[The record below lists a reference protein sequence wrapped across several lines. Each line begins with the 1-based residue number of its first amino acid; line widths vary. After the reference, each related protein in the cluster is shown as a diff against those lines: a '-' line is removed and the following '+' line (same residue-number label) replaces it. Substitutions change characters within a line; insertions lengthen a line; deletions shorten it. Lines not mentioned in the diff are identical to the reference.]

1 MVNGWKYGFKK
12 EIIQMIPSGIR
23 QVNDQAIALERQGTE
38 VIHLELGRPDFD
50 TPQYI
55 KDAAIYAI
63 QQGSVFYTQ
72 NAGILRLRETVA
84 EKLKKQNHILYAPD
98 EIIITAGLAEA
109 VYDMLSAL
117 LEAGDEVLGAGS
129 GMDEL

>member
-1 MVNGWKYGFKK
+1 MDLKGKVKK
-12 EIIQMIPSGIR
+12 EILQMIPSGIR
-23 QVNDQAIALERQGTE
+23 KVNDQAIALERQGTE
-38 VIHLELGRPDFD
+38 VIHLELGR
-50 TPQYI
+50 PQYI

-109 VYDMLSAL
+109 VYDR
-117 LEAGDEVLGAGS
+117 AGE
-129 GMDEL
+129 

>member
-1 MVNGWKYGFKK
+1 MGGNMDLKDKVKK
-12 EIIQMIPSGIR
+12 EIIQMIPSGI
-23 QVNDQAIALERQGTE
+23 QKVNDQAIALERQGTE

-72 NAGILRLRETVA
+72 NVGILRLRETVA
-84 EKLKKQNHILYAPD
+84 EKLKK
-98 EIIITAGLAEA
+98 
-109 VYDMLSAL
+109 
-117 LEAGDEVLGAGS
+117 
-129 GMDEL
+129 